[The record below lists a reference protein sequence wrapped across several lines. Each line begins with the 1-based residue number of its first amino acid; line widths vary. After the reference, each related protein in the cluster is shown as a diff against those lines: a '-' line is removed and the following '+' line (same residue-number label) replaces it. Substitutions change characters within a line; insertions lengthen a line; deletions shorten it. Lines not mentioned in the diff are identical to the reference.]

1 MVYLVGTV
9 VTVRE
14 SGLTI
19 DVGEGGK
26 RCNVFV
32 RVDNHTQWPERVWSG
47 FRVRVAALAAWRK
60 QDNEAFSLS
69 FVAQKIEVREK

>member
-19 DVGEGGK
+19 DVGEDGK

-32 RVDNHTQWPERVWSG
+32 KVDDRTQWPERVWRG
-47 FRVRVAALAAWRK
+47 FRVRVAAHAAWRK

-69 FVAQKIEVREK
+69 FIAQKIEVREK